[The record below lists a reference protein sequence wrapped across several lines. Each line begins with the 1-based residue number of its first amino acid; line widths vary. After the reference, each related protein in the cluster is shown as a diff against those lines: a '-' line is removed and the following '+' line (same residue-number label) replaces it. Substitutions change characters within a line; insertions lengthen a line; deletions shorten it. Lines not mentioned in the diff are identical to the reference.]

1 MSQAAANPDSG
12 NAREAASNPYEL
24 RFRLPEHEGQLAG
37 WVAQIDQRPTAEDLP
52 STAELRDL
60 LEGKIRTPEEQ
71 RNRRIRLLLLVLALA
86 ASLYW
91 LYLVRKYVMDIISF
105 G

>member
-1 MSQAAANPDSG
+1 MSQAAANPNSG
-12 NAREAASNPYEL
+12 SAGEAPSNPYEL
-24 RFRLPEHEGQLAG
+24 RFRLPEHEGPLAG
-37 WVAQIDQRPTAEDLP
+37 WVAQIEEPPTAKDLP

-71 RNRRIRLLLLVLALA
+71 RNRRVRLLMLVVALA
-86 ASLYW
+86 AALYW
-91 LYLVRKYVMDIISF
+91 LYLVRKYVSVIMSF